1 LSFRNLETTSH
12 KAGIACCGYMINTN
26 TYEAFRQIN
35 PEKFIDTM
43 GKCIVDSIRDGT
55 ALQESWR
62 LSVFLVF
69 AYSDLKKYKF
79 HYWAAHPTPFSLPET
94 YLIAPTKFVSGE
106 FTSSQIDKLHAS
118 FLQLDAR
125 SRNFFTVFVSG
136 KDDLNIDNLSKG
148 VEYIKLSVS
157 NKGDSEQVQFDEFMP
172 LLSFIFVLH
181 NKVHNKKKL
190 VITNNLNL

>member
-1 LSFRNLETTSH
+1 MSFRNLEITSH
-12 KAGIACCGYMINTN
+12 NAGVACCGYMINTN

-43 GKCIVDSIRDGT
+43 GKCITDSIRDGT
-55 ALQESWR
+55 ALEEPWR

-79 HYWAAHPTPFSLPET
+79 YYWAAHPTPFSLPET
-94 YLIAPTKFVSGE
+94 YSVAPTKFASGE
-106 FTSSQIDKLHAS
+106 FTSNQIDKLRTS

-136 KDDLNIDNLSKG
+136 KVDLNVDNLSKG
-148 VEYIKLSVS
+148 VEYIKLKVS
-157 NKGDSEQVQFDEFMP
+157 NKGDSEQV
-172 LLSFIFVLH
+172 
-181 NKVHNKKKL
+181 
-190 VITNNLNL
+190 

>member
-1 LSFRNLETTSH
+1 MSFRNLESSSH
-12 KAGIACCGYMINTN
+12 NTGVACYGYMINTN

-43 GKCIVDSIRDGT
+43 GQCIIDSIRDGT
-55 ALQESWR
+55 ALQEPWR

-79 HYWAAHPTPFSLPET
+79 HYWAAHPTPYSLPRI
-94 YLIAPTKFVSGE
+94 YSVAPTKFASSE
-106 FTSSQIDKLHAS
+106 FTSGQIDKLCVS

-136 KDDLNIDNLSKG
+136 KDDLSIDDLSKG
-148 VEYIKLSVS
+148 VLYTKL
-157 NKGDSEQVQFDEFMP
+157 NETNLQV
-172 LLSFIFVLH
+172 V
-181 NKVHNKKKL
+181 
-190 VITNNLNL
+190 